1 MIIVGAGNLGKHIID
16 QLEQDNYQG
25 ELIFFDENLRTK
37 TIYNKYQVISE
48 WEELITYLREI
59 NKEYFIAIGN
69 PRIRKKIHMKISEG
83 KYTSLLSK
91 HAGIISKYSTI
102 GEGSL
107 IQPAC
112 CISHNVNIGVSC
124 LIHASTLI
132 GHDVNISNYV
142 TIGSNVNIL
151 KNVKIGEF
159 TTISPNTLIYPDVKI
174 GNNVYVGPG
183 VIVKND
189 IRDYETILI

>member
-1 MIIVGAGNLGKHIID
+1 MIIIGAGNLGKHVID
-16 QLEQDNYQG
+16 QLEQDDYQR
-25 ELIFFDENLRTK
+25 ELIFFDENFSKK
-37 TIYNKYQVISE
+37 TIYNKYQVISK
-48 WEELITYLREI
+48 WEELFKYLREI
-59 NKEYFIAIGN
+59 DKEYFIAIGN
-69 PRIRKKIHMKISEG
+69 PRIRKKIHLKISEG
-83 KYTSLLSK
+83 KYTSILSK
-91 HAGIISKYSTI
+91 HVGIISKYSTI
-102 GEGSL
+102 GEGTL

-112 CISHNVNIGVSC
+112 CISHNVTIGISS

-132 GHDVNISNYV
+132 GHNVNISNYV

-174 GNNVYVGPG
+174 GNNVYIGPG

-189 IRDYETILI
+189 IRDYETIIR